1 MCRNGELFVT
11 DGIGRMDKKKQRAP
25 RSDSKLLQACLEGNL
40 ALVRERIAAGA
51 NINAGRKDKR
61 PPLEQAARCG
71 HLEVVREL
79 IGAGADVNQIAKV
92 NFEVFPGSALVGA
105 IKEKHFDVARELVR
119 AGASVSLKTHL
130 GCNAASEAAFRAIEF
145 HWRRKSPW
153 KWVVKALETIGDE
166 RPPSSTYD
174 DWFGFLKQSVE
185 AGAKVNDYC
194 LWEACKLSCAQVALY
209 LISIGVNVNVMPHG
223 TSALQKAI
231 DSGLDEVALAL
242 IAAGADPNL
251 TGKFA
256 SPPLKLARAKGRP
269 RIVQALI
276 DAGAR
281 ET

>member
-1 MCRNGELFVT
+1 MSE
-11 DGIGRMDKKKQRAP
+11 KKQRAP
-25 RSDSKLLQACLEGNL
+25 RSDSKLLQASLEGNL
-40 ALVRERIAAGA
+40 SQVRERIAAGA
-51 NINAGRKDKR
+51 NVNAGRKDKR
-61 PPLEQAARCG
+61 PPLEIAARCG

-79 IGAGADVNQIAKV
+79 IAAGADLNQIAKV

-105 IKEKHFDVARELVR
+105 IKQKHFDVAQELVQV
-119 AGASVSLKTHL
+119 GASVSMETHA

-145 HWRRKSPW
+145 HWRKKSPW

-166 RPPSSTYD
+166 KPPNSTYD
-174 DWFGFLKQSVE
+174 DWFGFLRQTVA

-194 LWEACKLSCAQVALY
+194 LWEACKLSCTQVALY

-231 DSGLDEVALAL
+231 ESGLDEVALAL

-251 TGKFA
+251 TEKFA
-256 SPPLKLARAKGRP
+256 SPPLKLARAKGR
-269 RIVQALI
+269 RGIVQALL

-281 ET
+281 EA